1 MFKKKIII
9 ASTSFILLLI
19 FTSIVK
25 NKTRLIEKK
34 ITNLKIQVA
43 SQEKNI
49 NEAQLD
55 FFYLTSPEEIEK
67 KLNEIGFNNYQPIE
81 YSKIYFIYGGKDKL
95 ARFNPECDLLKNID
109 IDKKTHIM
117 PETGHFPFFERP
129 VEFNSLIRKVINL

>member
-1 MFKKKIII
+1 MFKKKFIIS
-9 ASTSFILLLI
+9 STLFILLLI

-34 ITNLKIQVA
+34 ITNLKIKVA

-81 YSKIYFIYGGKDKL
+81 YSKIYFSISDLTNNQNKVSILKKL
-95 ARFNPECDLLKNID
+95 NEE
-109 IDKKTHIM
+109 KTQK
-117 PETGHFPFFERP
+117 R
-129 VEFNSLIRKVINL
+129 

>member
-9 ASTSFILLLI
+9 ASTLFILLLI

-55 FFYLTSPEEIEK
+55 FYYLTSPREIEN
-67 KLNEIGFNNYQPIE
+67 KLNIIGFNNYKTIE
-81 YSKIYFIYGGKDKL
+81 HSKIFFRISDFINIEKKIS
-95 ARFNPECDLLKNID
+95 DLRILNEK
-109 IDKKTHIM
+109 
-117 PETGHFPFFERP
+117 
-129 VEFNSLIRKVINL
+129 

>member
-9 ASTSFILLLI
+9 ASTLFILLLI

-67 KLNEIGFNNYQPIE
+67 K
-81 YSKIYFIYGGKDKL
+81 
-95 ARFNPECDLLKNID
+95 
-109 IDKKTHIM
+109 T
-117 PETGHFPFFERP
+117 
-129 VEFNSLIRKVINL
+129 